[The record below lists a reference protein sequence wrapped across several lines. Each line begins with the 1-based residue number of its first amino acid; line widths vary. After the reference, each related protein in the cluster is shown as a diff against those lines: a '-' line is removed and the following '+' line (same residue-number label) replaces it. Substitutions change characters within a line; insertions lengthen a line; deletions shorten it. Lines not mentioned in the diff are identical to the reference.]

1 MHLNPNGYYN
11 YKKHRKSTY
20 LCEKE
25 KCLKAI
31 TDIYHEYNGVPGHRM
46 MQYFLAQQGIVLS
59 KTTVHKYMNTLLGL
73 KSIVRPKK
81 PQYAGIHRD
90 GVFTNILNQQ
100 FYADC
105 KNSKW
110 CMDFTYLF
118 LKDRTV
124 RYNCTIIDLFDRS
137 VIASLNASEM
147 TSQLAIDTL
156 NHALNTH
163 NCDATKLLLHTDQG
177 SQFTSCDFMRFCKS
191 KGITQSM
198 SRAGY
203 PYDNAPMERYFNT
216 LKHECTNLF
225 DFNDILSLDTV
236 VSNFAYIYYSHVKP
250 HSYNNGLTPFK
261 ARFLSVA

>member
-100 FYADC
+100 FYANF
-105 KNSKW
+105 KNSK
-110 CMDFTYLF
+110 
-118 LKDRTV
+118 
-124 RYNCTIIDLFDRS
+124 
-137 VIASLNASEM
+137 
-147 TSQLAIDTL
+147 
-156 NHALNTH
+156 
-163 NCDATKLLLHTDQG
+163 
-177 SQFTSCDFMRFCKS
+177 
-191 KGITQSM
+191 
-198 SRAGY
+198 
-203 PYDNAPMERYFNT
+203 
-216 LKHECTNLF
+216 
-225 DFNDILSLDTV
+225 
-236 VSNFAYIYYSHVKP
+236 
-250 HSYNNGLTPFK
+250 
-261 ARFLSVA
+261 